1 MLQFISDGSTVA
13 ETVNQCRMF
22 LQGGGRWAQIRMK
35 DADDSAV
42 AEAAGQLLPLYRKA
56 GATLIVDDR
65 VIIAHDLGL
74 DGVHLGLS
82 DMNPAE
88 ARRILGPDAIIGAT
102 ANSVEHLRML
112 RDMPVNY
119 YGIGPFRFTTTKK
132 KLAPVLGL
140 QGYADII
147 QFMQHT
153 GDNRPFVAIGG
164 ITEADIMPLSQIGVR
179 GFAISG
185 AISHATDPVKATA
198 SLLALITHAS

>member
-35 DADDSAV
+35 DAPDADV
-42 AEAAGQLLPLYRKA
+42 AEAATRLLPLYREA
-56 GATLIVDDR
+56 GAILIVDDR
-65 VIIAHDLGL
+65 VQLARDLKL
-74 DGVHLGLS
+74 DGVHLGQS

-102 ANSVEHLRML
+102 ANSVEHLRIL
-112 RDMPVNY
+112 RSLPVNY

-132 KLAPVLGL
+132 RLAPVLGL

-147 QFMQHT
+147 QFLQHT
-153 GDNRPFVAIGG
+153 ADNRPFVAIGG
-164 ITEADIMPLSQIGVR
+164 ITEADIEPLAQVGVR
-179 GFAISG
+179 GFAVSG
-185 AISHATDPVKATA
+185 AITRAANPAEATA
-198 SLLALITHAS
+198 RLLTLIPR